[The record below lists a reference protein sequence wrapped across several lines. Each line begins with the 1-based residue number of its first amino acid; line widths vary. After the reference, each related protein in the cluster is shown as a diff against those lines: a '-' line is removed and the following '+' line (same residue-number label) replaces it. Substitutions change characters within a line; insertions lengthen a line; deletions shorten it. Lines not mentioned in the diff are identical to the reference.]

1 MACVTHPTLLSFQ
14 LSVELLD
21 YMDEILALQLAGM
34 LYIPTALIV
43 PIGYKK
49 LQSFLSFLF
58 SVWVFGYVAL
68 EFND

>member
-21 YMDEILALQLAGM
+21 YMDEILALQLAG
-34 LYIPTALIV
+34 IPTALIV